1 VKHVMVTYANARV
14 WPAEGSSLM
23 SYQLAGSLFA
33 GSGMDD
39 VQHTQPRLHPSTQGA
54 CAYYPFLVV
63 NCEGQSLHTA
73 TKLHLACE
81 TSARTGE

>member
-33 GSGMDD
+33 GSGMDA
-39 VQHTQPRLHPSTQGA
+39 VQHTQPRLHPST
-54 CAYYPFLVV
+54 
-63 NCEGQSLHTA
+63 
-73 TKLHLACE
+73 
-81 TSARTGE
+81 